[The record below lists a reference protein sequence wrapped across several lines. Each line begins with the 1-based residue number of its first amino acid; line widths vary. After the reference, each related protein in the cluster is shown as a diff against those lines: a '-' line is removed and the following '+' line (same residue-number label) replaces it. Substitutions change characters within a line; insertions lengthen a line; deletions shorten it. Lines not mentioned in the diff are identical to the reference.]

1 MNQLTKTKEGI
12 AKDCPTNKNL
22 IEIQIKGEVILSSSV
37 RAWNILT
44 PTTLQP
50 I

>member
-1 MNQLTKTKEGI
+1 MNQLTETREGI

-22 IEIQIKGEVILSSSV
+22 IEIQIKGEAMLSSCV
-37 RAWNILT
+37 QAWNVLT

-50 I
+50 V